1 MHISGATAPVQYTDV
16 SGNPVAVTSAN
27 PLPTSSGGGGSGSLL
42 SDVLLTDNTGALFVG
57 RDNGATVTY
66 FNLSTNAVYTP
77 TGTIVAAPNT
87 VSVSNFPATQPVS
100 GTVAVSNLPATGQAT
115 MTSSLPV
122 TIASNQSAIPVTG
135 TVSATNP
142 SIGTNL
148 AAAPTSSTLIGFSNG
163 GFLNQVDSATPLPVT
178 DLATV
183 SAKTSD
189 SPQFVAITGDPSGDF
204 AGINLLEQAMTDNTG
219 LQVNVKEQFP
229 PLKDVRGA
237 AIPSDAPPSATL
249 YLGVNV
255 PQTIDTTGY
264 QSIIFQQ
271 TAAVTITVTHSNDGV
286 NFQPVFGIPLTAAS
300 NTYVSATGA
309 IAQLVYAFPVAAKF
323 VRFSAA
329 TATSLIVYL
338 RQTPF
343 SAYGGLG
350 LAAVTVAGTVAVGAA
365 ATAAPLPLGGADYNT
380 ITRRIQ
386 TDTNGNTQVVGQLP
400 SGYQL
405 GAYNV
410 KYSGFTSSV
419 NAITATLST
428 VSPVMVGGV
437 DASGAAKILQT
448 DAYGS
453 MLLRGA
459 PSAQGSQSIEELLY
473 QILATLRVLTHYTYE
488 QQLRDGF
495 RNTADEP
502 DVLMA
507 DYMQQNFSNM
517 TN

>member
-27 PLPTSSGGGGSGSLL
+27 PLPTSGGGGGGGSLL

-57 RDNGATVTY
+57 RDNGTTVTY
-66 FNLSTNAVYTP
+66 FNLNTNAVYTP

-87 VSVSNFPATQPVS
+87 VSV
-100 GTVAVSNLPATGQAT
+100 
-115 MTSSLPV
+115 
-122 TIASNQSAIPVTG
+122 TG
-135 TVSATNP
+135 TVTATNP
-142 SIGTNL
+142 SVGTNL

-163 GFLNQVDSATPLPVT
+163 GFLDQVDFVTPLPVI

-183 SAKTSD
+183 SAKTSE

-204 AGINLLEQAMTDNTG
+204 AGVNLLEQAMTDGTG

-229 PLKDVRGA
+229 PLRDVRGA
-237 AIPSDAPPSATL
+237 AIPSDAPPSTVL
-249 YLGVNV
+249 FLGANS

-264 QSIIFQQ
+264 QSVVFQQ
-271 TAAVTITVTHSNDGV
+271 TAAVAITVAHSNDGV
-286 NFQPVFGIPLTAAS
+286 NFQAVFGVALTGSAAALSSATAATA
-300 NTYVSATGA
+300 NL
-309 IAQLVYAFPVAAKF
+309 IYAFPVAARYM
-323 VRFSAA
+323 RFSAA
-329 TATSLIVYL
+329 SATSAIVYL
-338 RQTPF
+338 RQTPY
-343 SAYGGLG
+343 SSYATAGLP
-350 LAAVTVAGTVAVGAA
+350 AVTVSSGAVTVSGTVAVG
-365 ATAAPLPLGGADYNT
+365 TAASANPVPLGGADYNSA
-380 ITRRIQ
+380 TRRIQ

-448 DAYGS
+448 DAYGA
-453 MLLRGA
+453 MLHRGA
-459 PSAQGSQSIEELLY
+459 PSAPNSQSIEELLY

>member
-1 MHISGATAPVQYTDV
+1 MAYIGP
-16 SGNPVAVTSAN
+16 
-27 PLPTSSGGGGSGSLL
+27 
-42 SDVLLTDNTGALFVG
+42 
-57 RDNGATVTY
+57 TVTASEGV
-66 FNLSTNAVYTP
+66 NNAP
-77 TGTIVAAPNT
+77 
-87 VSVSNFPATQPVS
+87 
-100 GTVAVSNLPATGQAT
+100 
-115 MTSSLPV
+115 
-122 TIASNQSAIPVTG
+122 
-135 TVSATNP
+135 
-142 SIGTNL
+142 
-148 AAAPTSSTLIGFSNG
+148 APTSSTLIGFSNG
-163 GFLNQVDSATPLPVT
+163 GVLDQVDTATPLPVM
-178 DLATV
+178 DQATV

-204 AGINLLEQAMTDNTG
+204 AGVNLLEQAMTDNTG

-237 AIPSDAPPSATL
+237 AIPSDAPPSTVL
-249 YLGVNV
+249 FLGANSL
-255 PQTIDTTGY
+255 QTIDTTGY

-286 NFQPVFGIPLTAAS
+286 NFQPVFGISLTAAS
-300 NTYVSATGA
+300 NTYVSATSA

-400 SGYQL
+400 SGYQV

-410 KYSGFTSSV
+410 TYGNYTQSI
-419 NAITATLST
+419 NPITATLSS
-428 VSPVMVGGV
+428 VNPVMVGGT
-437 DASGAAKILQT
+437 DGTGAAKRIQT
-448 DAYGS
+448 DSFGVP
-453 MLLRGA
+453 LVRGA
-459 PSAQGSQSIEELLY
+459 PSTQATQSLEELLT
-473 QILATLRVLTHYTYE
+473 QILGTLRILTHYTYE
-488 QQLRDGF
+488 AQLRDGF
-495 RNTADEP
+495 RSAADEP
-502 DVLMA
+502 DILLA
-507 DYMQQNFSNM
+507 DYLNQASTFNNM